1 MPRHRATPEVEPP
14 ALPAGAV
21 PCRPE
26 RLAPN
31 NSYGTGFMLRGYYL
45 DLPFQCRD
53 CGRQEVWRAGQQQWW
68 YEVAKGEV
76 NSTATRCR
84 ACRRK
89 ERARQAEARRLHLQ
103 GLANRQ
109 TDGA

>member
-1 MPRHRATPEVEPP
+1 MPRRAPP
-14 ALPAGAV
+14 SDETADLPVGAV

-31 NSYGTGFMLRGYYL
+31 NSYGTAFMLRGYYL

-53 CGRQEVWRAGQQQWW
+53 CGSQEVWRARQQQWW

-89 ERARQAEARRLHLQ
+89 ERERQAEARRLQQQ
-103 GLANRQ
+103 GLARQ
-109 TDGA
+109 APDGP